1 MNYTVTARKYRPLK
15 FDDVKGQQHITE
27 TLRISVEKGRLHSG
41 YLFSGPRGVGKTTT
55 ARIFAR
61 AVNCNNPTNGEPC
74 NECMSCS
81 NILEGKSIDV
91 IEIDGASNNSVD
103 DIRKLKEN
111 ARYSPSVGKY
121 KMYIIDEVHMLSSA
135 AFNALL
141 KILEEPPSHLLF
153 VFATTEQHKVPATIL
168 SRCQR
173 HEFRRMELHET
184 VNHIQYIAEKE
195 NITIDKDSLF
205 TIASKADGSMRDA
218 QSIFDQVVAFSGTN
232 IDYAKLVDA
241 LHLIDNIFF
250 FKISK
255 AGVACNLNEML
266 NLSKDI
272 ANKGY
277 DLIECLGGLLEH
289 YRNLLTV
296 KVTGDTSLIQVSNE
310 FAEQYKTHSSD
321 FSKEDLIRILNL
333 IASAEQA
340 IKYSTQPKIRFEL
353 CLIQIAS
360 LPSALDIAEL
370 IAEIRNNKSLER
382 PINAKQ
388 SPNQFTDAKP
398 LHSTQTTEPVQ
409 KKTDIQSNKIV
420 EPVVEYNTD
429 TIIPKVKTSK
439 ETNNTI
445 ISNYTNI
452 QDGWDDFVKQYGN
465 ATKGLHHLKGN
476 YVEKIEFLED
486 SIIIK
491 AENKYV
497 YEKLESKKHDL
508 SNYLLEFYGK
518 RIDVKVIRQNK
529 EHTKAMPDAQS
540 NKQSID
546 ESSFR
551 KQNDE
556 HNNTLQIEKDLMSI
570 FGAKK
575 IHR

>member
-15 FDDVKGQQHITE
+15 FIDVKGQEHITE
-27 TLRISVEKGRLHSG
+27 TLRISVEKARLHSG

-141 KILEEPPSHLLF
+141 KILEEPPPHLLF

-173 HEFRRMELHET
+173 HEFRRMEVHET
-184 VNHIQYIAEKE
+184 VAHIQYIAEKE
-195 NITIDKDSLF
+195 NITIDNDSLF
-205 TIASKADGSMRDA
+205 TIANKADGSMRDA

-232 IDYAKLVDA
+232 IDYSKLVDA
-241 LHLIDNIFF
+241 LHLIDNAFF
-250 FKISK
+250 FRISK
-255 AGVACNLNEML
+255 AGVSGNLQEIL
-266 NLSKDI
+266 NISKDI
-272 ANKGY
+272 ADKGY

-296 KVTGDTSLIQVSNE
+296 KVTGDVSLIQTANE
-310 FAEQYKTHSSD
+310 FSDKYKTHSSD

-333 IASAEQA
+333 IASTEQA

-360 LPSALDIAEL
+360 LPSALDISEL

-382 PINAKQ
+382 PINFKQ
-388 SPNQFTDAKP
+388 SHNQSEEIKTKK
-398 LHSTQTTEPVQ
+398 SIQQTEPEHE
-409 KKTDIQSNKIV
+409 KTVSSRNQIDEPEVKYDSDRLNYKIV
-420 EPVVEYNTD
+420 PSDE
-429 TIIPKVKTSK
+429 
-439 ETNNTI
+439 NTI
-445 ISNYTNI
+445 TNDSNYPDIET
-452 QDGWDDFVKQYGN
+452 GWEDFVKIYGT
-465 ATKGLHHLKGN
+465 ASKGLHHLKGN
-476 YVEKIEFLED
+476 YIDKIEFYDD

-491 AENKYV
+491 ADNKYV
-497 YEKLESKKHDL
+497 YEKLESKKRDL
-508 SNYLLEFYGK
+508 IDFLFEFYGK
-518 RIDVKVIRQNK
+518 RIDVKIIRQTETQK
-529 EHTKAMPDAQS
+529 EVNADEQA
-540 NKQSID
+540 NKQSIA
-546 ESSFR
+546 ESSY
-551 KQNDE
+551 QEQSDE
-556 HNNTLQIEKDLMSI
+556 PDKTLPIEKDLMSM

-575 IHR
+575 VYR